1 MRRIVGCVFQTLDGV
16 MQAPGGPSEDP
27 SDGFRYGGWQMT
39 FSDETARAAIE
50 KLLTPPYALLLGRRT
65 YDIFASFWPYVQG
78 EEAEIGKAFTVAD
91 KYVLTRGDQPL
102 EWENSH
108 RLPDIDGL
116 AEVKRGD
123 GPDLVVW
130 GSSMIYPAL
139 LSSGLLDR
147 LVLLTYPLVLGEGK
161 RLFGDGTPAK
171 ALRLVEHQV
180 GEEGVAIA
188 TFEPAGEVRQGPRNV
203 PPPNPREEERQ
214 RRVAAGTW

>member
-78 EEAEIGKAFTVAD
+78 EEAEIGKAFTAAD

-161 RLFGDGTPAK
+161 RLFGDGTPARTFK
-171 ALRLVEHQV
+171 LVEQRA
-180 GEEGVAIA
+180 GSRGCVAT
-188 TFEPAGEVRQGPRNV
+188 TFEPAGALKTGSFAAEAPSEAELTR
-203 PPPNPREEERQ
+203 REK
-214 RRVAAGTW
+214 VAEGTW